1 MNIEQITELAEAKVS
16 SIMKATLVRLADGM
30 QPSSDAI
37 ETMMKLT
44 SEGLVTYANS
54 EYALT
59 PEGAKI
65 AQDMINKTQKAQ
77 QVKNRNARV
86 RHGAMTSLGLKR
98 TRSGAY
104 ESKKIDEDKITPDM
118 LDALTAIATGK
129 TAKVTPKPGV
139 IRNMLRMGL
148 VDYGESEVILT
159 GKGAGVLRKLRENT
173 SDMVRQKFSMK
184 VGNWYGKPST
194 LGIVSGGGSSA
205 FILMLFQG
213 EGMIQPVGKK
223 GGYPALKQAE
233 AAAKKLGAAL
243 LKGNASALKYEGS
256 LKPLIGA
263 VRTLLT
269 AG

>member
-1 MNIEQITELAEAKVS
+1 MNIERMRELAEAKIS
-16 SIMKATLVRLADGM
+16 AIMKATLVQLADGK

-44 SEGLVTYANS
+44 SAGLVTYANR

-65 AQDMINKTQKAQ
+65 AQDTINKTQKAQ
-77 QVKNRNARV
+77 QVKNRNARA
-86 RHGAMTSLGLKR
+86 RHGVMTSLGMKR

-104 ESKKIDEDKITPDM
+104 ESVEIDEDKITPDM
-118 LDALTAIATGK
+118 LAALTAIATGK
-129 TAKVTPKPGV
+129 TAKVNPKPGV

-159 GKGAGVLRKLRENT
+159 GKGAGVLRKLH
-173 SDMVRQKFSMK
+173 QK
-184 VGNWYGKPST
+184 
-194 LGIVSGGGSSA
+194 
-205 FILMLFQG
+205 
-213 EGMIQPVGKK
+213 E
-223 GGYPALKQAE
+223 
-233 AAAKKLGAAL
+233 
-243 LKGNASALKYEGS
+243 S

-263 VRTLLT
+263 VRTLVT